1 MEASEREI
9 LLDRA
14 RKKLKKF
21 QQRKSTVA
29 SASAP
34 SPASST
40 LVTISNESTSN
51 PNDSSTVGH
60 RRSRRAEPPHSDPN
74 IETAKIA
81 ASQRTTELET
91 ATAYLIHRQVS
102 ATAIQS
108 TKPHASNYASADSSI
123 PLYVVPLPLNI
134 ESPFSP
140 VEVCHNDTQ
149 NSIIPVLEAAVE
161 SPHAAIESKSAEMN
175 IQTDVIRNTAHQRDP
190 EGFDARDRVTSD
202 KTDALKTVNVSLVT
216 EYGITSTLPT
226 VSMPLEETVGTQTLD
241 TTSSPLVPIE
251 PRQRTFQDKDLSIP
265 ELTQQNAE
273 LDKSNHANKESA
285 ETSSLPK
292 TKLHS
297 MDHTLLKANSKFAL
311 SQQLNDVN
319 QSLSEKS
326 STSAMSLPPNDAVPT
341 ESFHHNAQQLQE
353 VLQKAEIL
361 GLENS
366 QLVSDKNSLTLQ
378 LEFLRRQLQSMK
390 SCHEQIEPT
399 SQDVNYEHQKTQLQ
413 DLPNIQTKSS
423 CGDCENLHGQIH
435 SLKSE
440 LSTYEQESR
449 ELESSLRTE
458 IAQLK
463 RALEESQQNASNEI
477 ASLQDHVSHLQDAN
491 KKVSRD
497 LSAAQTVIA
506 QEQTVQKRR
515 SEDVLRKMVSEKEA
529 DVARNVELT
538 HRVRELEEC
547 KRDLESEISR
557 GMNMSSQQ
565 ETQARSLE
573 LMDQLK
579 ELQGVNKLLAKE
591 LDAARQQLDEKDGH
605 AARIIELEE
614 LSKRLKKELEKRTNI
629 APVFY
634 DGPAP
639 PISPS
644 LEASIQTLELE
655 FAQAQSR
662 IEKLVHQNQG
672 LELSL
677 LEAREAH
684 TKEINSSNRSRE
696 DCQTRLLQLEGELKA
711 WEFQKEAAISQL
723 TCELEKITH
732 ERDALGLQ
740 ISELQGMLS
749 SKAVEPSEPVLSQAS
764 QPPVS
769 PNTLAIEV
777 LQTENKELK
786 DVVASLSDDL
796 DEANTRHFDLSNK
809 LKQQAQEF
817 ASKYESLYGSA
828 TTVPKAQYEKAVGQ
842 YSYKIESLQ
851 HALET
856 TKDRFH
862 DAQARSQSLLDNLMR
877 TEAELARL
885 RLSQADIGAA
895 LLQNGPATT
904 QNDLI
909 RSLQSRNDQLAT
921 EVMSLRNN
929 LTETKEHLENLKMRA
944 LERESLVSSAA
955 ESLRELS
962 DLRSQIARERETWNL
977 KERSLYAATES
988 IQHQYQFL
996 LSDMN
1001 AIKKAIW
1008 ETADRRNDGWSRG
1021 LSTER
1026 VEDVNV
1032 LSWVRWMCDA
1042 TQSLE
1047 RTLEETHQ
1055 VLDAQHE
1062 KMESVI
1068 AMSSVAG
1075 GSIDLPRNG
1084 AGVGRWEVGGPG
1096 GSGRQSHLKKSHS
1109 RLDEVSSSSSSSAVS
1124 ALIQWSKTV
1133 GEASS
1138 NNETFQ
1144 NNESYSSTLLLT
1156 QSVTDD
1162 KHSGMDKMQS
1172 AMKKLLSRN
1181 VSLQQ
1186 RLDAVEAQLQ
1196 HQLATNAEIKKMFVE
1211 NTVVG
1216 SIDMSQNVML
1226 EQYNDA
1232 LLEIG
1237 ALRADV
1243 EHWRARHDEME
1254 IIVENAVMEKIAGQ
1268 ARKQENAVD
1277 TAADTKKN

>member
-1 MEASEREI
+1 MRI
-9 LLDRA
+9 
-14 RKKLKKF
+14 
-21 QQRKSTVA
+21 
-29 SASAP
+29 
-34 SPASST
+34 
-40 LVTISNESTSN
+40 
-51 PNDSSTVGH
+51 
-60 RRSRRAEPPHSDPN
+60 
-74 IETAKIA
+74 
-81 ASQRTTELET
+81 LET
-91 ATAYLIHRQVS
+91 
-102 ATAIQS
+102 
-108 TKPHASNYASADSSI
+108 
-123 PLYVVPLPLNI
+123 
-134 ESPFSP
+134 
-140 VEVCHNDTQ
+140 
-149 NSIIPVLEAAVE
+149 AVE
-161 SPHAAIESKSAEMN
+161 SPHTETKSKSAQII
-175 IQTDVIRNTAHQRDP
+175 IQTDEICNTALQHDR
-190 EGFDARDRVTSD
+190 EGFDIRDRASPDNSD
-202 KTDALKTVNVSLVT
+202 GALKAINALLATESGIVSP
-216 EYGITSTLPT
+216 LPI
-226 VSMPLEETVGTQTLD
+226 VSKPSQGSIEAQTLD
-241 TTSSPLVPIE
+241 PSSPPLACIE
-251 PRQRTFQDKDLSIP
+251 PRHHKFLNKALSIP
-265 ELTQQNAE
+265 ESGQQNAHLQIK
-273 LDKSNHANKESA
+273 LDKSNHAHKESC
-285 ETSSLPK
+285 
-292 TKLHS
+292 
-297 MDHTLLKANSKFAL
+297 
-311 SQQLNDVN
+311 
-319 QSLSEKS
+319 
-326 STSAMSLPPNDAVPT
+326 
-341 ESFHHNAQQLQE
+341 
-353 VLQKAEIL
+353 
-361 GLENS
+361 G
-366 QLVSDKNSLTLQ
+366 
-378 LEFLRRQLQSMK
+378 
-390 SCHEQIEPT
+390 EPS
-399 SQDVNYEHQKTQLQ
+399 SQDVNREQQKTQLQ
-413 DLPNIQTKSS
+413 KS
-423 CGDCENLHGQIH
+423 CGDCEKLHEQVH
-435 SLKSE
+435 SLKTE
-440 LSTYEQESR
+440 ISTYEQESR
-449 ELESSLRTE
+449 ELETSLRTE
-458 IAQLK
+458 ITHLK
-463 RALEESQQNASNEI
+463 HTLEESQQNASNEI
-477 ASLQDHVSHLQDAN
+477 ASLKDHVSHLQEAN
-491 KKVSRD
+491 KKLNRD

-547 KRDLESEISR
+547 KRDLEGEISR
-557 GMNMSSQQ
+557 GMNTPSHK
-565 ETQARSLE
+565 ETQAMSLE

-579 ELQGVNKLLAKE
+579 ELQGVNKLLATE
-591 LDAARQQLDEKDGH
+591 LDTARQQLDEKDVL

-614 LSKRLKKELEKRTNI
+614 STKRLKKELEKKTNI

-639 PISPS
+639 PISPL

-655 FAQAQSR
+655 LAQAQSR

-684 TKEINSSNRSRE
+684 MKETNSLNRSRE

-711 WEFQKEAAISQL
+711 WEFQKEAAILQL
-723 TCELEKITH
+723 TSEVEKITH
-732 ERDALGLQ
+732 ERDGLGLQ
-740 ISELQGMLS
+740 ISELQGMLA

-764 QPPVS
+764 PPPVS

-796 DEANTRHFDLSNK
+796 EEANRRHFDLSNK

-817 ASKYESLYGSA
+817 AAKYESLYGST

-895 LLQNGPATT
+895 LLQNGPTTT

-929 LTETKEHLENLKMRA
+929 LTETKDHLENLKMRA
-944 LERESLVSSAA
+944 LERESLVASAA

-977 KERSLYAATES
+977 KERSLYTATES
-988 IQHQYQFL
+988 IQQQYQFL

-1042 TQSLE
+1042 AQSLE

-1084 AGVGRWEVGGPG
+1084 AGVGRWGVGGAG
-1096 GSGRQSHLKKSHS
+1096 GHGRQSYIKRSHS

-1138 NNETFQ
+1138 NGETYQ
-1144 NNESYSSTLLLT
+1144 NNESYSTLLLT
-1156 QSVTDD
+1156 QQVTDE
-1162 KHSGMDKMQS
+1162 KHIGMDKMQS

-1186 RLDAVEAQLQ
+1186 RLDTVEAQLQ

-1216 SIDMSQNVML
+1216 SHDESQNVML

-1254 IIVENAVMEKIAGQ
+1254 IVVENAVMEKIVKQ
-1268 ARKQENAVD
+1268 ARNQENAVD
-1277 TAADTKKN
+1277 AAANVNKN

>member
-21 QQRKSTVA
+21 QQRKSTIA

-34 SPASST
+34 SPATST
-40 LVTISNESTSN
+40 AVTTSNESPYN
-51 PNDSSTVGH
+51 PNDSSIVSH

-91 ATAYLIHRQVS
+91 ATANLIQRQVS
-102 ATAIQS
+102 ATPIQS
-108 TKPHASNYASADSSI
+108 TKLYSSNYASPHSSV
-123 PLYVVPLPLNI
+123 PLKVVPLPLNI

-140 VEVCHNDTQ
+140 VDVCNNDTQ
-149 NSIIPVLEAAVE
+149 NSIIPVLETAVE
-161 SPHAAIESKSAEMN
+161 SPRAAIESISAEMK
-175 IQTDVIRNTAHQRDP
+175 IQTDVIRNAAHQHDRG
-190 EGFDARDRVTSD
+190 GFDTMDRFTSD
-202 KTDALKTVNVSLVT
+202 NTDALKAVNASLVT
-216 EYGITSTLPT
+216 ESGILSTLPI
-226 VSMPLEETVGTQTLD
+226 VSIPLEGTVGSRTLD
-241 TTSSPLVPIE
+241 SSSSPLVPNE
-251 PRQRTFQDKDLSIP
+251 LHQPAVQNKDLSSP
-265 ELTQQNAE
+265 ELTEQNADLRND

-285 ETSSLPK
+285 ETPSLPK
-292 TKLHS
+292 TKLYS
-297 MDHTLLKANSKFAL
+297 MDHTLLEANSEFAL
-311 SQQLNDVN
+311 SQQLTDIR
-319 QSLSEKS
+319 QKLPEKS
-326 STSAMSLPPNDAVPT
+326 STSAMPILPNGAIPI
-341 ESFHHNAQQLQE
+341 EHFHHSTHQLQE
-353 VLQKAEIL
+353 VLQKVETLA
-361 GLENS
+361 LENS
-366 QLVSDKNSLTLQ
+366 QLVSDKTSLTLQ
-378 LEFLRRQLQSMK
+378 LESLRLRLQSMK

-399 SQDVNYEHQKTQLQ
+399 SQDVNYEQQKTQLQ
-413 DLPNIQTKSS
+413 DLPNNQTKSS
-423 CGDCENLHGQIH
+423 CGDCENLQEQFH
-435 SLKSE
+435 SLKTEFSN
-440 LSTYEQESR
+440 YEQESR
-449 ELESSLRTE
+449 ELESSLRIE
-458 IAQLK
+458 ITQLK
-463 RALEESQQNASNEI
+463 HTLEESQQNASNEI
-477 ASLQDHVSHLQDAN
+477 ASLQDHVSHLQEAN
-491 KKVSRD
+491 IKLSRD

-506 QEQTVQKRR
+506 QEQSVQKRR

-547 KRDLESEISR
+547 KRDLEGEISR

-655 FAQAQSR
+655 RAQAQSR

-684 TKEINSSNRSRE
+684 AKEINSLNRSRE

-723 TCELEKITH
+723 TCEVEKITH

-740 ISELQGMLS
+740 ISELQGMLA

-764 QPPVS
+764 QPPLS

-786 DVVASLSDDL
+786 GIVASLSDDL
-796 DEANTRHFDLSNK
+796 DEANNRHFDLSNK

-828 TTVPKAQYEKAVGQ
+828 TTIPKAQYEKAVGQ

-921 EVMSLRNN
+921 EVMSLRNS

-962 DLRSQIARERETWNL
+962 DLRSQITRERETWNL
-977 KERSLYAATES
+977 KERSLYTATES

-1042 TQSLE
+1042 AQSLE

-1084 AGVGRWEVGGPG
+1084 AGVGRGGAG
-1096 GSGRQSHLKKSHS
+1096 GHGRQSYIKKSHS

-1138 NNETFQ
+1138 NNETYQ
-1144 NNESYSSTLLLT
+1144 NNESYSTLLLT

-1254 IIVENAVMEKIAGQ
+1254 IIVENAVMEKIAEQ
-1268 ARKQENAVD
+1268 ARNEENAVH